1 MKNLAGKL
9 LHVLGYRVSV
19 NSNHGI
25 PGTPA
30 TEAGAGNLGLLSPV
44 DFFLKSVVKRVAE
57 PTFLRLSIHFLMAR

>member
-1 MKNLAGKL
+1 M
-9 LHVLGYRVSV
+9 SV

-44 DFFLKSVVKRVAE
+44 DLFLKSVVKSVAE